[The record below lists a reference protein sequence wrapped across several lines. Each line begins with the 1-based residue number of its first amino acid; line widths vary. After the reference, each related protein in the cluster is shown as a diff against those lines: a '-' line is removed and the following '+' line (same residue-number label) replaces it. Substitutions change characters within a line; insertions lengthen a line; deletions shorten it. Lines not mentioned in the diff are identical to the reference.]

1 MELKFFEFFG
11 IVGIFSFFLLIKI
24 WFQSKIRYS
33 RMRVIEIQTVSSS
46 NLYRSN
52 FFFSLDR
59 IGSSIRLRRIVAENY

>member
-1 MELKFFEFFG
+1 
-11 IVGIFSFFLLIKI
+11 
-24 WFQSKIRYS
+24 
-33 RMRVIEIQTVSSS
+33 MRVIEIQTVSSS

>member
-24 WFQSKIRYS
+24 WFQSNVRYS